1 MCRKKIDSLTTAA
14 SAQIFEN
21 QQQKRRNLD
30 GGMRAQRRA
39 GVGMRVFVHGKYAST
54 KLTDRTFAILTRLCS
69 FSGFFSF
76 FGGKKAA
83 DVPASNY
90 NYKPQ
95 YQVVKELGL

>member
-1 MCRKKIDSLTTAA
+1 VSCNKIDSLTTAA
-14 SAQIFEN
+14 LVQMLEK
-21 QQQKRRNLD
+21 QKQKRRNLE
-30 GGMRAQRRA
+30 GGMLEQRRA
-39 GVGMRVFVHGKYAST
+39 GFGMRVFVHGKYGIT
-54 KLTDRTFAILTRLCS
+54 KLTDRTFEILTRLSS

-95 YQVVKELGL
+95 YQVVKELGV